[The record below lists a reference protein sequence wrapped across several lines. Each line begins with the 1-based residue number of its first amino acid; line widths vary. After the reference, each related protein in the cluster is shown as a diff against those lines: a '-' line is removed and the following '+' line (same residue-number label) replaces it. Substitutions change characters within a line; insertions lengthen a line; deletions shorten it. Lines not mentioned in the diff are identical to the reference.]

1 MSWYGNTNLILVQP
15 QPGFFH
21 NSELLSKSVKVV
33 VPAWK
38 EGMMVSIWENRRPAT
53 NLNNTLRLVFQPHL
67 GTCGS
72 HGLESWLGL
81 KSLSFLS
88 DVFMSKKLAVSGCF
102 LSYFICIYIYYTRL
116 LHVIWLVYVW
126 GFLIY
131 STPHFGGCCFPIPLS
146 MASFLIFYQFPFSV
160 SFLFFLMLILNS
172 TACHSCLY
180 FCLRSCGVHHFP
192 FPPHRIPLCIAIKI
206 KNNLNQSFITFWP
219 PTHPPTQPRTQAL
232 KIDIQH
238 RKFQHSLQYTQKQIE
253 L

>member
-88 DVFMSKKLAVSGCF
+88 DVFMSKNSLYLAVF
-102 LSYFICIYIYYTRL
+102 LSYFICIYIYII
-116 LHVIWLVYVW
+116 HV
-126 GFLIY
+126 
-131 STPHFGGCCFPIPLS
+131 CCMSFDLYMSEVFWYIVRPILGVAAFRFHCQWRRS
-146 MASFLIFYQFPFSV
+146 WFSISFLSLFHFSSSWCLSWIQLLVILAFTSV
-160 SFLFFLMLILNS
+160 SGAAVFII
-172 TACHSCLY
+172 
-180 FCLRSCGVHHFP
+180 FP
-192 FPPHRIPLCIAIKI
+192 SLPTEYLSVLQLKSKI
-206 KNNLNQSFITFWP
+206 I
-219 PTHPPTQPRTQAL
+219 
-232 KIDIQH
+232 
-238 RKFQHSLQYTQKQIE
+238 
-253 L
+253 